1 MDATGTRLIS
11 RGLPVR
17 RGKNRI
23 AIALVLLFFISTMQ
37 PIAADVSVT
46 RDDFGV
52 LETLEQVLNER
63 SSSGEDILAQQAASN
78 AEAKI
83 TSLSRPIGSGD
94 ALDDGSTFSSVLEM
108 RDSSPLNP
116 QIPRPYQYLTN
127 SSTHPEDWPD
137 NLVDTLF
144 ELPSSFTDPL
154 AIGINTYAIYVNYTA
169 RNSGTSH
176 EAWDYGTFTG
186 DLISL
191 DGFELIPLGENRID
205 LDGDGDPDISV
216 GLTIAALGTQ
226 GESWDIE
233 FSDDLIPV
241 PEKLWIRPTFQWR
254 VRMIDSTDGLWQN
267 MERMEVSLMKGFAYN
282 LASSGESYALVIDS
296 SFTQPPYDFQL
307 RVGLDKMEFDLA
319 GSVTSLLEI
328 PLNFLGLI
336 NETELTILSVSAPY
350 SILISNP
357 DNPGT
362 NDQTECESA
371 WYDVLQNHSA
381 ESREHRCGLTMGI
394 GYVHFDEP
402 SNGERDVLQLAY
414 VDVGLHPELGEND
427 LPEEAEVTLRNDNLG
442 ENSFDTVEIYSDTAC
457 DLWINYFEDRSNLV
471 ESDGNRGNI
480 TDSRVWI
487 RGLPHGEFTSDEVNS
502 IFTMLGDA
510 PSSNNLPGDL
520 PDKLSLIIGLKNFT
534 RDTSQNVDDPTLPIN
549 PADPPTSLIMI
560 VGTDAIDSIQFHS
573 TFQRQGWQSDSSSM
587 QLSISD
593 LPEVLLIHGT
603 FELPSAGDGLYLSN
617 IEDLDIFS
625 QFFDD
630 TIVTLVNI
638 VLDIGEIINGL
649 PDAIVNTAGSGGG
662 IIEIEMFDQLPKQV
676 QLSNGDISERQ
687 VKQVSNLALSLS
699 SSDHPIAPQ
708 TDHLIL
714 SEDKG
719 LAPVDGRSG
728 PDDPLVPIA
737 ISVQIGDIS
746 SVKHEF
752 EPINEI
758 RSISLKGSSNSPLFL
773 GHLRHDSGTISDS
786 TIQLVSISNRPD
798 NLSIVQTPTGANY
811 DSSTSIGSITYYGEG
826 DGQRNAIRLVGLP
839 TSFDIDV
846 GDVISYQS
854 SEPLTALEVQ
864 LSNASQPVTMD
875 GDHARFWIDEDKGE
889 ASLSMRLSNI
899 TSIGRESPEDVNAT
913 GVEGNSRVFFNRSSS
928 SSFSVLYQDETL
940 HSDEFLG
947 MNGWVRLEPLPAD
960 ISFDYPSGVTSGGL
974 ELPEFGDEGVM
985 SLSFFLGDLVEVGT
999 DVNDIIQ
1006 GVARDLLGGSSE
1018 KQNFSFSLDLQTG
1031 ESFDLIADVKKGSN
1045 LDKEPDWVHGI
1056 GLEALERS
1064 DPTFNR
1070 SRIPKLTDTSLG
1082 KLEGILAD
1090 GIVDSDESPEFISSL
1105 NAAEVGQASILADVL
1120 ADGIITD
1127 DEVGKLNFTLLANEG
1142 VNLSDKRSYHLKSWL
1157 PQLPSEQILIE
1168 FEYTHSASEPEY
1180 EIRLELDGYQPERPM
1195 IGLIANGLNQR
1206 DLEFWLDG
1214 LDTSLTRDVIFHA
1227 VFSNQ
1232 EDLNVPRF
1240 TVVMSSDLGER
1251 IDVAHAILLDKGE
1264 GQRIEFLVK
1273 SPPRK
1278 TNLTATI
1285 GDVLITDLS
1294 VPEEHRIGAH
1304 SAEALMIQMMRF
1316 VDGRWYPATAF
1327 MRDLPGRMVL
1337 EAVPSQNYDITEQT
1351 TFQGTYTLDYTS
1363 NTEDLDLYLEAKG
1376 RAVNAKGDILMLAE
1390 NLPRRFEM
1398 KPTDD
1403 WGMSI
1408 ATSGEGVEKLY
1419 LSQRNVPSTPGMHL
1433 DRMEVIGNNLKGATI
1448 NIYLPM
1454 GYPVIVISDITDGRI
1469 VASADARVEVAGI
1482 EMNSRGALLDAQ
1494 FTGYFPTTS
1503 GYGLNGLVADL
1514 SLVSSITGGNV
1525 ETTHVLVIDPIGSL
1539 VATGIA
1545 TLLG

>member
-1 MDATGTRLIS
+1 MDDTGPRLIS
-11 RGLPVR
+11 RGMPVSK
-17 RGKNRI
+17 GKHRI
-23 AIALVLLFFISTMQ
+23 AITLVLLFFISTMQ

-52 LETLEQVLNER
+52 LDTLDQILNER
-63 SSSGEDILAQQAASN
+63 SSSGEDLLAQQAASN

-83 TSLSRPIGSGD
+83 NSLARPIGSGD
-94 ALDDGSTFSSVLEM
+94 ALEDGTTFSSMLEM
-108 RDSSPLNP
+108 RDSSPLTAE
-116 QIPRPYQYLTN
+116 IPRPYHYLTD

-137 NLVDTLF
+137 NLIDTLF
-144 ELPSSFTDPL
+144 ELPSSFADPL
-154 AIGINTYAIYVNYTA
+154 AIGINTYAIYINYTA
-169 RNSGTSH
+169 RNNGTSH

-186 DLISL
+186 DLISI

-205 LDGDGDPDISV
+205 LDGDDEPDISV
-216 GLTIAALGTQ
+216 GLTIAALGSR

-241 PEKLWIRPTFQWR
+241 PEKLWIRPTFQWQ
-254 VRMIDSTDGLWQN
+254 VKMIDPTDGLWQN

-282 LASSGESYALVIDS
+282 LLSSGESYALVVDT

-319 GSVTSLLEI
+319 GSITNILEI
-328 PLNFLGLI
+328 PLNFLGLVD
-336 NETELTILSVSAPY
+336 ETEISIISASAPY

-362 NDQTECESA
+362 TDQTECDST
-371 WYDVLQNHSA
+371 WYDVIQNHSA
-381 ESREHRCGLTMGI
+381 ESRDHRCALSMGI

-402 SNGERDVLQLAY
+402 SNGERDVLELAY
-414 VDVGLHPELGEND
+414 IDVGLHPELGEND

-442 ENSFDTVEIYSDTAC
+442 ENSFDTVEVYSDTGC
-457 DLWINYFEDRSNLV
+457 DLWINYFEDRSNSV
-471 ESDGNRGNI
+471 DSNGDRGNI

-487 RGLPHGEFTSDEVNS
+487 RGLPHGEFTSEEVDT
-502 IFTMLGDA
+502 IFTILGDA
-510 PSSNNLPGDL
+510 PSSSNLPGDL
-520 PDKLSLIIGLKNFT
+520 PDKLSLMIALKNFT

-560 VGTDAIDSIQFHS
+560 VGTDAIDSIEYHS
-573 TFQRQGWQSDSSSM
+573 TFQRQGWRSDNSSM
-587 QLSISD
+587 QLSISK
-593 LPEVLLIHGT
+593 LPEVLLIHGS
-603 FELPSAGDGLYLSN
+603 FELPSGGDGLSLVN
-617 IEDLDIFS
+617 NTDLDIFS

-638 VLDIGEIINGL
+638 VLDIGEILNGL
-649 PDAIVNTAGSGGG
+649 PDAIVATAGSGGG
-662 IIEIEMFDQLPKQV
+662 IVEVEMFNQLPKQV
-676 QLSNGDISERQ
+676 QTSSGTLSNRQ
-687 VKQVSNLALSLS
+687 VKQVTNLALSLS
-699 SSDHPIAPQ
+699 SSNHPIASQ
-708 TDHLIL
+708 SDHLIL
-714 SEDKG
+714 SEDKS
-719 LAPVDGRSG
+719 LSPVDGRSG
-728 PDDPLVPIA
+728 PVEPLVPIA
-737 ISVQIGDIS
+737 ISLQIGIVS
-746 SVKHEF
+746 SIKHEF
-752 EPINEI
+752 EPTNEV
-758 RSISLKGSSNSPLFL
+758 RSISLKGSSGPPLVL
-773 GHLRHDSGTISDS
+773 GHLRHDSGTIVDS
-786 TIQLVSISNRPD
+786 TIQLVSISNRPG
-798 NLSIVQTPTGANY
+798 NLSIVQTSTGANY
-811 DSSTSIGSITYYGEG
+811 TSSTSIGSITYYGEG
-826 DGQRNAIRLVGLP
+826 GDQRNAIRLVGLP
-839 TSFDIDV
+839 TSFDINV
-846 GDVISYQS
+846 GDIISFHS

-875 GDHARFWIDEDKGE
+875 GDHARFWVDEDKGE

-899 TSIGRESPEDVNAT
+899 TSIGRESPENVNAT
-913 GVEGNSRVFFNRSSS
+913 GPEGNSRVFFNRSSS
-928 SSFSVLYQDETL
+928 SPFSVLYQDETP

-974 ELPEFGDEGVM
+974 ELPEFGDEGMM
-985 SLSFFLGDLVEVGT
+985 SLSFFLGDLVAVGT

-1006 GVARDLLGGSSE
+1006 GVARDLLGGSAE

-1031 ESFDLIADVKKGSN
+1031 ESFDLVADVKKGSN
-1045 LDKEPDWVHGI
+1045 LLEEPDWVHGI

-1070 SRIPKLTDTSLG
+1070 SRIPKLTDTSLE
-1082 KLEGILAD
+1082 KLEEILED

-1105 NAAEVGQASILADVL
+1105 NAAEIGQASTLSDVL

-1127 DEVGKLNFTLLANEG
+1127 DEVNKLNLTLLEVEG
-1142 VNLSDKRSYHLKSWL
+1142 VNISDKRAYHLKAWL

-1168 FEYTHSASEPEY
+1168 FMYTHSASEPEY
-1180 EIRLELDGYQPERPM
+1180 EVRLELDGYQPERPM

-1214 LDTSLTRDVIFHA
+1214 LDTSLKRDVIFHA
-1227 VFSNQ
+1227 VFKNQ

-1240 TVVMSSDLGER
+1240 TVDMSSDLGER
-1251 IDVAHAILLDKGE
+1251 IDVVHAILLDKGE

-1285 GDVLITDLS
+1285 GDVLITDLT

-1316 VDGRWYPATAF
+1316 VDSRWYPATAF

-1337 EAVPSQNYDITEQT
+1337 EAVPSQNYDITKQT

-1398 KPTDD
+1398 KPTAD

-1408 ATSGEGVEKLY
+1408 STSGDGVEKLY

-1433 DRMEVIGNNLKGATI
+1433 DRMEVIGNDLKGATI

-1454 GYPVIVISDITDGRI
+1454 GYPVIVISDITSGRI

-1482 EMNSRGALLDAQ
+1482 ELNSRGALLDAQ
-1494 FTGYFPTTS
+1494 FTGFFPTAS

-1514 SLVSSITGGNV
+1514 SLVSSLTGGNV
-1525 ETTHVLVIDPIGSL
+1525 ETTHVMVIDPIGSI
-1539 VATGIA
+1539 VATGLA
-1545 TLLG
+1545 TLSG